1 MRPRLAISAVG
12 AAQARVQMGAL
23 HTVTHL
29 DGGRES
35 YILECT
41 HGSTVE
47 HGEACTLEARQMVIS
62 ALMTR
67 HGMPYGCTCA
77 AETDLLDAYPSIE
90 SAVEQITNVECE
102 GFADLDG
109 EMRADL
115 VQSINNVRCEACSVA
130 ILVLPFRMPLV
141 VAPLHDVR
149 CPFATV
155 GPEGR
160 VRRTP

>member
-1 MRPRLAISAVG
+1 
-12 AAQARVQMGAL
+12 MGAL
-23 HTVTHL
+23 LTVTHL
-29 DGGRES
+29 DGVRES
-35 YILECT
+35 YIIECA
-41 HGSTVE
+41 HGSTIE
-47 HGEACTLEARQMVIS
+47 HGEACTLEARQRVIS

-90 SAVEQITNVECE
+90 SAVEQITNAECQ
-102 GFADLDG
+102 GFVDLDD

-115 VQSINNVRCEACSVA
+115 IQSITDSRCEECSVA
-130 ILVLPFRMPLV
+130 ILVLPFRQPLV

-160 VRRTP
+160 VRRTS